1 MACWL
6 AEPYSEPAS
15 KGIVLMNYVVLG
27 AGPAGVTAAETLRSV
42 DPNATITM
50 IGGEP
55 EPPYSR
61 MALPYLI
68 YGKIDE
74 GGTYLRQD
82 PAHYDEQRIRYIMGR
97 CGGIDSRAKQVYL
110 STGETLP
117 YDKLLIAT
125 GANPIRPPIPG
136 SNLEGVEN
144 CWTLADARKI
154 LEYADKGSPVVL
166 VGAGFIGS
174 IILEALF
181 LRGCQ
186 ITVVELAPRMVA
198 RMMDETAGGMLG
210 RWCESK
216 GVQVLTNTRVTSIS
230 KGEEGGPRL
239 SVRFSNGLSAPADLA
254 VLAVGVRSNTG
265 FLVGSG
271 VAVNTGIIV
280 DEYLQTT
287 APDIYAAGDC
297 CEGIDLST
305 GKPDMLAIQPVAVE
319 HGRIA
324 ALNMAGHQ
332 HRHRGSLN
340 MNVLDTMGLIS
351 SSFGLW
357 QGAQV
362 GETGKLV
369 DEGTFKYMKLEFEG
383 DKLVGA
389 QCVGMTDHVGMLRG
403 LIQTGFHMGEW
414 KKKLLASPERLR
426 EAYIA
431 VAQGL
436 PTSGPMAPQVKTP
449 VVDVSHAG
457 ASGH

>member
-1 MACWL
+1 
-6 AEPYSEPAS
+6 
-15 KGIVLMNYVVLG
+15 MNYVVLG
-27 AGPAGVTAAETLRSV
+27 AGPAGVTAAETLRNA
-42 DPNATITM
+42 DPNATITL

-82 PAHYDEQRIRYIMGR
+82 PTHYDQQRIRYLTGR
-97 CGGIDSRAKQVYL
+97 CGGIDARAKTLFL
-110 STGETLP
+110 SGGETLP

-125 GANPIRPPIPG
+125 GANPIQPPIPG
-136 SNLEGVEN
+136 ANLEGVET
-144 CWTLADARKI
+144 CWTLEDARHI
-154 LEYADKGSPVVL
+154 LQYADKGSPVVL

-174 IILEALF
+174 IILEALY

-216 GVQVLTNTRVTSIS
+216 GVRVLTNTRVTNIE
-230 KGEEGGPRL
+230 KGGDGAPRL
-239 SVRFSNGLSAPADLA
+239 SVGFSNGQSAPADL
-254 VLAVGVRSNTG
+254 VVMAVGVRSNTG
-265 FLVGSG
+265 YLVGSG
-271 VAVNTGIIV
+271 VKVNTGIVV
-280 DEYLQTT
+280 DDYLQTT
-287 APDIYAAGDC
+287 ARDIYAAGDC
-297 CEGIDLST
+297 CEGLDLST

-324 ALNMAGHQ
+324 ALNMAGHN

-362 GETGKLV
+362 GETGKLI
-369 DEGTFKYMKLEFEG
+369 DEEGFKYMKLEFEG

-403 LIQTGFHMGEW
+403 LIQTGFRMGDW
-414 KKKLLASPERLR
+414 KDKLLAAPERLR
-426 EAYIA
+426 EAYVS
-431 VAQGL
+431 VAQGY
-436 PTSGPMAPQVKTP
+436 PTSGPMAPYPKVPITKAA
-449 VVDVSHAG
+449 HAG

>member
-1 MACWL
+1 
-6 AEPYSEPAS
+6 
-15 KGIVLMNYVVLG
+15 MNYVILG

-42 DPNATITM
+42 DPTANITM
-50 IGGEP
+50 VGGEP

-68 YGKIDE
+68 YGKIGED
-74 GGTYLRQD
+74 GTYLRQD
-82 PAHYDEQRIRYIMGR
+82 PKHYDEQRIRYIQGR
-97 CGGIDSRAKQVYL
+97 AGGIDSRAKKLFL
-110 STGETLP
+110 STGEALD

-125 GANPIRPPIPG
+125 GANPIMPPLPG
-136 SNLEGVEN
+136 SNLEGVET
-144 CWTLADARKI
+144 CWTLEDARHI
-154 LEYADKGSPVVL
+154 LEFADKGSPVVL

-174 IILEALF
+174 IILEALY
-181 LRGCQ
+181 LRGCK

-216 GVQVLTNTRVTSIS
+216 GVRVLTNTKVVSLE
-230 KGEEGGPRL
+230 KGAEGQPRL
-239 SVRFSNGLSAPADLA
+239 SVGFSNGDSAPADL
-254 VLAVGVRSNTG
+254 VVMAVGVRSNTG

-271 VAVNTGIIV
+271 VKTNTGIVV
-280 DEYLQTT
+280 DDYLQTT

-297 CEGIDLST
+297 CEGIDIST

-324 ALNMAGHQ
+324 ALNMAGHK

-362 GETGKLV
+362 GETAKLI
-369 DEGTFKYMKLEFEG
+369 DEDNFKYMKLEFEG

-403 LIQTGFHMGEW
+403 LIQTGFSMGEW
-414 KKKLLASPERLR
+414 KDKLLVSPERLR
-426 EAYIA
+426 EAYLS
-431 VAQGL
+431 VAHSH
-436 PTSGPMAPQVKTP
+436 PTTGPMAPHINTP
-449 VVDVSHAG
+449 RVGNHAG